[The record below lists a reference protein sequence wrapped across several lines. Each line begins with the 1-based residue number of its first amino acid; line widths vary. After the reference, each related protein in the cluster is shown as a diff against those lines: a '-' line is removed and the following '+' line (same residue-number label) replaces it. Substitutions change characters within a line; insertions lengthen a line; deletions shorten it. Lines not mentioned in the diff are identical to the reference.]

1 MKYSVTC
8 SCGQILPVEATQA
21 GSTLTCRCQQTVKV
35 PRLSVLRLAAGESAI
50 PLNAAERV
58 RQAVSNGAL
67 PDNDLCPIT
76 GRVPDAIAVFR
87 IHCEKVWQQSTGDA
101 STLQYIFWFLVLG
114 WIGIVIAML
123 RGKRDA
129 EQRGRDTYVDAPLRV
144 SAEVLKRLSKE
155 RNQYSLRELLSSTTH
170 YAELFAAYPEA
181 EITFHSG
188 TN

>member
-35 PRLSVLRLAAGESAI
+35 PRLSALRVAAGESAI

-58 RQAVSNGAL
+58 QQAVVNGTL

-87 IHCEKVWQQSTGDA
+87 IRCEKVWRQSTGDA

-123 RGKRDA
+123 RGKR
-129 EQRGRDTYVDAPLRV
+129 EVEERGRDTYVDAPLRV
-144 SAEVLKRLSKE
+144 SAEVLKRLSRE
-155 RNQYSLRELLSSTTH
+155 RNQSFLKEILANTKL
-170 YAELFAAYPEA
+170 YAELFGEYPDA
-181 EITFHSG
+181 EIKFHSG
-188 TN
+188 SS